1 MDCYKKFALMK
12 FALMK
17 NTFIMEGLGSLKWR
31 NFQMKFLIM
40 DHSGYPI
47 QPCKSGWVCF
57 AKPGY
62 KKFAGKCPVI
72 LLFCVHIWLYKK
84 KIHSGLS
91 QLGKPFL
98 HISLE
103 NILPFLDTKSK
114 KNIFLL
120 NRRSLQTHPMISV
133 MSKI

>member
-1 MDCYKKFALMK
+1 MYLIVMTKSMTCHRDTSLSALEW
-12 FALMK
+12 L
-17 NTFIMEGLGSLKWR
+17 

-72 LLFCVHIWLYKK
+72 LLFCIHIWLYKK
-84 KIHSGLS
+84 NPQWSVSIRKTLS
-91 QLGKPFL
+91 THFFGKLPIFGHTKNL
-98 HISLE
+98 KVNTTCAFKVISNYE
-103 NILPFLDTKSK
+103 
-114 KNIFLL
+114 
-120 NRRSLQTHPMISV
+120 SV
-133 MSKI
+133 IVFTYTFK

>member
-1 MDCYKKFALMK
+1 
-12 FALMK
+12 
-17 NTFIMEGLGSLKWR
+17 
-31 NFQMKFLIM
+31 MKFLVI
-40 DHSGYPI
+40 DHSGYTI

-103 NILPFLDTKSK
+103 NILPFLET
-114 KNIFLL
+114 N
-120 NRRSLQTHPMISV
+120 TTTYISFE
-133 MSKI
+133 